1 MTKYHNKK
9 TTVNGIT
16 FDSKL
21 EAARYSELLVLERGG
36 FISALSCQ
44 PKFMLQDGFEY
55 DGKKERAIYYIGDF
69 QYLDNDTDKWVIED
83 VKSPATRTA
92 VYLVKRKLFLAKYG
106 KRYRFEEVAA

>member
-1 MTKYHNKK
+1 MSKFHNKK

-36 FISALSCQ
+36 FISALTCQ
-44 PKFMLQDGFEY
+44 PKFLLQDGFEY
-55 DGKKERAIYYIGDF
+55 DGKKERAIYYIADF
-69 QYLDNDTDKWVIED
+69 QYLDSDTNEWVVED
-83 VKSPATRTA
+83 AKGKRTE
-92 VYLVKRKLFLAKYG
+92 VYKLKRKLFLAKYG

>member
-36 FISALSCQ
+36 FISALTTQ
-44 PKFMLQDGFEY
+44 PKFLLQDGFEY
-55 DGKKERAIYYIGDF
+55 DGKKERAIYYIADF
-69 QYLDNDTDKWVIED
+69 QYLDSDTNEWVVED
-83 VKSPATRTA
+83 AKGTRTE
-92 VYLVKRKLFLAKYG
+92 VYKLKRKLFLAKYG